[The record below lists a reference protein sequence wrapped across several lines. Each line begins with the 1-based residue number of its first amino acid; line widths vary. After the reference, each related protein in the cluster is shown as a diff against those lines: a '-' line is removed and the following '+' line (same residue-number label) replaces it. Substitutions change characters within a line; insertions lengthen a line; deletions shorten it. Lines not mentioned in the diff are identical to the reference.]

1 MLYFIK
7 VKPPGFAFKNTID
20 QLCSPFPASHPS
32 VSHRS
37 WNGEDIPIINDF
49 FLEVLSAEKR
59 ALRGDYVREGLGR
72 EEKKVGVPW
81 GVGSAWE
88 REKDGEGHQ
97 WQVIVINQILFI
109 ILDGNK
115 RREEDGNHGT
125 EKLAED
131 ERNRDQVGE
140 DSGGRKRR

>member
-1 MLYFIK
+1 M
-7 VKPPGFAFKNTID
+7 
-20 QLCSPFPASHPS
+20 
-32 VSHRS
+32 
-37 WNGEDIPIINDF
+37 
-49 FLEVLSAEKR
+49 
-59 ALRGDYVREGLGR
+59 
-72 EEKKVGVPW
+72 
-81 GVGSAWE
+81 GSAWE